1 MADAGEAA
9 LKRELYTSLRG
20 AGVVNRLRTTLRA
33 EIVGRL
39 RRRESGWLADG
50 DASVPPTLQRR
61 IVDSLFVEY
70 LRERGL
76 EYTLSVFM
84 PESGLPAEHALPRD
98 DMVSLLGAH
107 ASAALAAPALEGPGG
122 GEGALPD
129 GSLATCL
136 VAAMHK
142 QYSAAGDAS
151 TQTDDLDVGG
161 RVERELEAV
170 ERMYEARKAAEA
182 TVPFAALEQRMAEYQ
197 AECDRRVKEEVA
209 AGVDRVRQI
218 EVGAA
223 RIAEAEVQ
231 RKALEARREELDRVA
246 AERLKTLHEREE
258 AAADRLKRKEREME
272 ARAAE
277 HRAHIVSD
285 KERLRAREEEL
296 AREAQLQR
304 QLQDAER
311 ARLAER
317 EHSLE
322 RREEEAGRALADAKA
337 EASLSK
343 TVGRAELDRE
353 FASKASTLQLDR
365 AHFEVELA
373 RLNATK
379 EAHAVELASARADRE
394 ALLEAQEELAAARGR
409 AEMLQTELTASRAE
423 LSAIRAGAPASGGTD
438 AGSRLA
444 LLAKEASAA
453 NQALVSEQQAL
464 FAERQKRKAA
474 KAAFAAERDTLRAE
488 LARHRQAQAV
498 WHQERAAWERQL
510 DAARAATAAAEGEKK
525 LVYDQKEEL
534 TRRLE
539 ELRLDLAAAQR
550 DLESGRTSSVA
561 SYAAQLAGVGARA
574 TAQAAASAP
583 RTAPAPAAAEDTV
596 HAADRP
602 ATARQPAK
610 HAAFTG
616 IMARLEALEEC
627 ERGNAIS
634 TQEFRVRLE
643 ATRRRAKELREGAAK
658 ESADSIVDQL
668 RYTLAEE
675 GIEHGE
681 TSEET
686 LSDDLVEGPGHKHT
700 AESPAGASVNNFFIV
715 GGGSGSSGG
724 GADGARAVGAQAQQ
738 QAAAGTPTSQERS
751 TEPEAATEGAPG
763 EKEPQV
769 LAGGSS
775 SIPPLISPES
785 EAPLPPLRSDA
796 RSPEP
801 VPAPAA
807 AAKPSKSPPQSP
819 AASSAQAPAPAPV
832 VMSPPPPAP
841 AASDTSATTS
851 SGIPSEINESVPS
864 IVSEAID
871 YDNEAYMSD
880 GQADEPAAG
889 SAALSV
895 GGVGDGYAE
904 DEPLVETYEEPMDDI
919 GVSPA
924 RSEASDW

>member
-1 MADAGEAA
+1 
-9 LKRELYTSLRG
+9 
-20 AGVVNRLRTTLRA
+20 
-33 EIVGRL
+33 
-39 RRRESGWLADG
+39 
-50 DASVPPTLQRR
+50 
-61 IVDSLFVEY
+61 
-70 LRERGL
+70 
-76 EYTLSVFM
+76 
-84 PESGLPAEHALPRD
+84 
-98 DMVSLLGAH
+98 
-107 ASAALAAPALEGPGG
+107 
-122 GEGALPD
+122 
-129 GSLATCL
+129 
-136 VAAMHK
+136 
-142 QYSAAGDAS
+142 
-151 TQTDDLDVGG
+151 
-161 RVERELEAV
+161 
-170 ERMYEARKAAEA
+170 
-182 TVPFAALEQRMAEYQ
+182 
-197 AECDRRVKEEVA
+197 
-209 AGVDRVRQI
+209 
-218 EVGAA
+218 
-223 RIAEAEVQ
+223 
-231 RKALEARREELDRVA
+231 
-246 AERLKTLHEREE
+246 
-258 AAADRLKRKEREME
+258 
-272 ARAAE
+272 
-277 HRAHIVSD
+277 
-285 KERLRAREEEL
+285 
-296 AREAQLQR
+296 
-304 QLQDAER
+304 
-311 ARLAER
+311 
-317 EHSLE
+317 
-322 RREEEAGRALADAKA
+322 
-337 EASLSK
+337 
-343 TVGRAELDRE
+343 
-353 FASKASTLQLDR
+353 
-365 AHFEVELA
+365 
-373 RLNATK
+373 
-379 EAHAVELASARADRE
+379 
-394 ALLEAQEELAAARGR
+394 
-409 AEMLQTELTASRAE
+409 
-423 LSAIRAGAPASGGTD
+423 
-438 AGSRLA
+438 
-444 LLAKEASAA
+444 
-453 NQALVSEQQAL
+453 
-464 FAERQKRKAA
+464 
-474 KAAFAAERDTLRAE
+474 
-488 LARHRQAQAV
+488 
-498 WHQERAAWERQL
+498 
-510 DAARAATAAAEGEKK
+510 
-525 LVYDQKEEL
+525 
-534 TRRLE
+534 
-539 ELRLDLAAAQR
+539 
-550 DLESGRTSSVA
+550 
-561 SYAAQLAGVGARA
+561 
-574 TAQAAASAP
+574 
-583 RTAPAPAAAEDTV
+583 
-596 HAADRP
+596 
-602 ATARQPAK
+602 
-610 HAAFTG
+610 
-616 IMARLEALEEC
+616 MARLEALEES

-895 GGVGDGYAE
+895 GGVGAGYAE